1 MTLTLSE
8 DELGQLW
15 ATVKPQDR
23 HLGCD
28 QFEQWL
34 PYPKKL
40 GTGYKRL
47 IQLREGLELIIHDYC
62 LRDHLQVE
70 FTAET
75 NGLDTNAVDSGQPT
89 PLTTSDIELGF
100 YLQGWG
106 CYCQTHPIRAGQNF
120 LFVGAD
126 TGEGL
131 LELPGQERIL
141 KIDLH
146 VHPQYFSSWA
156 AQLWEGLA
164 RRGQEGFNASSR
176 YGFCQFDHTTP
187 AMDLLLHQI
196 LHCPYQGVTEKLYL
210 ESKVLEL
217 MALRLHQMGS
227 HNPGKTASRLDK
239 SNGSRLI
246 HPDDVQRIH
255 QAKEILLSNLN
266 NPPSLL
272 ALARQVG
279 LNDCT
284 LKRGFRQVLGTTT
297 FGYVHEQRMH
307 WARKLLEQQ
316 RMSVREVACTVGYLN
331 PSQFTA
337 AFKRT
342 YGITPSS
349 CLRNSLEQQFLRMA
363 TPGLE
368 NRSVSS

>member
-8 DELGQLW
+8 HEFDQLW

-23 HLGCD
+23 SLGCD

-75 NGLDTNAVDSGQPT
+75 NAAETGQPAT
-89 PLTTSDIELGF
+89 GMTSDIEIGF

-106 CYCQTHPIRAGQNF
+106 RYCQTHAIRAGQNF

-126 TGEGL
+126 AGEGL
-131 LELPGQERIL
+131 LELPGRERIL

-146 VHPQYFSSWA
+146 VHPQHFSTWTT
-156 AQLWEGLA
+156 QLWDALVQAE
-164 RRGQEGFNASSR
+164 QDSFNSSGSA
-176 YGFCQFDHTTP
+176 GFCQFDHTTP

-196 LHCPYQGVTEKLYL
+196 LQCPYQGVTEKLYL

-217 MALRLHQMGS
+217 MVLRLHQLGS
-227 HNPGKTASRLDK
+227 NNPGRTASRLDK
-239 SNGSRLI
+239 SNCSRLI

-255 QAKEILLSNLN
+255 QAKQILLNNLN

-316 RMSVREVACTVGYLN
+316 RMSVKEVAHTVGYLN

-363 TPGLE
+363 TPDLG
-368 NRSVSS
+368 NRSVSG